1 MKKNNK
7 NNHTSKRQTKKVVE
21 TQQQPPVQVIAN
33 NPEVVFNPRLDALKQ
48 MRSALTEFY
57 GRTLKDPSAVEEKV
71 QRQLLHHFPQLS
83 RSAVRP

>member
-1 MKKNNK
+1 MKKNGDN
-7 NNHTSKRQTKKVVE
+7 TGTTETQTKKAVE
-21 TQQQPPVQVIAN
+21 TQQQPAVIAN
-33 NPEVVFNPRLDALKQ
+33 NPEVVFNPRLDAVKQ

-83 RSAVRP
+83 RAAVRP

>member
-1 MKKNNK
+1 MKKNGDN
-7 NNHTSKRQTKKVVE
+7 TGTTETQTKKAVE
-21 TQQQPPVQVIAN
+21 TQQPPVQVISN
-33 NPEVVFNPRLDALKQ
+33 NPEVVFNPRVDALKQ

-83 RSAVRP
+83 RAAVRP

>member
-21 TQQQPPVQVIAN
+21 TQQQPAVIAN
-33 NPEVVFNPRLDALKQ
+33 DPAVVFNPRLDALKQ

-83 RSAVRP
+83 RAAVRP

>member
-1 MKKNNK
+1 MKKNGDN
-7 NNHTSKRQTKKVVE
+7 TGTTETQTKKVVE
-21 TQQQPPVQVIAN
+21 TQQPPGQVIAN
-33 NPEVVFNPRLDALKQ
+33 SPEVVFNPRLDALKQ

-57 GRTLKDPSAVEEKV
+57 ARTLKDPSAVEEKV